1 MTGYQAGIQK
11 FRDIGFEVIGL
22 SNDNLPSLK
31 YWTDNVLKLDF
42 PLGSDFA
49 TRKVSES
56 YGVLLKE
63 RGFANRSTFVVDIN
77 GKITHIE
84 EGTSAVDVTGAL
96 TACSR
101 SQGKH

>member
-11 FRDIGFEVIGL
+11 FRDMGFQVIGV

-31 YWTDNVLKLDF
+31 YWTDNVLKLEF

-49 TRKVSES
+49 TRKASEA
-56 YGVLLKE
+56 YGVLLPD
-63 RGFANRSTFVVDIN
+63 RGFANRSTFVVDVN
-77 GKITHIE
+77 GKIAHIE
-84 EGTSAVDVTGAL
+84 EGSSAIDVTGAV